1 MIPIISHGSA
11 GEHGYNYGD
20 FEQYFLDICG
30 SHRDE
35 KRALAFALILYDL
48 RDPQIS
54 KALHDPD
61 YWNALD
67 AISSKYLSVFSFH
80 TTTSIPE
87 VRTRERTFY
96 QMSRVIADQHESG
109 KTLIEKYFNLDR
121 QLKLPAILFF
131 QVSNAEIIGSRLVQ
145 LQKKTTEESFLEIK
159 EILTGSAEAVSE
171 VTEENYRNDHV
182 IFQLIENNLNDRGII
197 MFASA
202 IINKAKSVKELLSLF
217 GA

>member
-1 MIPIISHGSA
+1 
-11 GEHGYNYGD
+11 
-20 FEQYFLDICG
+20 
-30 SHRDE
+30 
-35 KRALAFALILYDL
+35 
-48 RDPQIS
+48 
-54 KALHDPD
+54 
-61 YWNALD
+61 
-67 AISSKYLSVFSFH
+67 
-80 TTTSIPE
+80 
-87 VRTRERTFY
+87 
-96 QMSRVIADQHESG
+96 MSRVIADQHESG